1 MRRAEAHVQENLNQ
15 GRAGEAERHPA
26 PSANGKS
33 LHPVHE
39 RRQTIHKRRQ
49 TVYKGDRV
57 HKGELYNMF
66 IKKNCYEQL

>member
-39 RRQTIHKRRQ
+39 RRQT
-49 TVYKGDRV
+49 VYKGVRV